1 MAFSVGTLANYTKE
15 NEKKLLFSSV
25 LSPKTAALIKA
36 AGNVQIG
43 IKSSEQ
49 LGIMDTDALF
59 QDGGSCGFTASGTTT
74 ISQRQLSVGKIK
86 INEILCQIDLERTYL
101 QKALPEGSTYTEL
114 VFAGD
119 FAARKAAKI
128 ADQLEIATWQGDTT
142 SGNALLNKFDGFL
155 KHITTAGAAVVN
167 ANAVAF
173 IAGAPI
179 TSITTSNVVAIFD
192 AVYQAIPAKVVGA
205 DDMTIFCGMDV
216 FRLYTIA
223 LKNANLFH
231 YKVDVKADSE
241 FYLPG
246 TSVKVVATP
255 GLNGTN
261 DIVAARISNLFIGT
275 DMLDEANEKFSIF
288 YDQSDDVIK
297 YVARLKYGTQIA
309 FPDEVV
315 KFFV

>member
-1 MAFSVGTLANYTKE
+1 MAFNVASLANYTKE

-25 LSPKTAALIKA
+25 LAPKTASLIKA

-49 LGIMDTDALF
+49 LGIMDTDAFF

-74 ISQRQLSVGKIK
+74 ISQRPLVVGRIK

-101 QKALPEGSTYTEL
+101 QKALPEGSTYTDL
-114 VFAGD
+114 VFAAD
-119 FAARKAAKI
+119 FANRKGQKI

-142 SGNALLNKFDGFL
+142 LGNGLLNKFDGFL
-155 KHITTAGAAVVN
+155 KHITTAGASVVN
-167 ANAVAF
+167 ANTTTF

-179 TSITTSNVVAIFD
+179 TSITASNVVAIFD
-192 AVYQAIPAKVVGA
+192 AVYAAIPAKVVGA
-205 DDMTIFCGMDV
+205 DDMTIFCGMDT

-231 YKVDVKADSE
+231 YKVDVKADAE

-261 DIVAARISNLFIGT
+261 DIVAARVSNLFVGT
-275 DMLDEANEKFSIF
+275 DMLDEQDKFSIF

-309 FPDEVV
+309 FPDEIV

>member
-1 MAFSVGTLANYTKE
+1 MAFNVASLANYTKE

-25 LSPKTAALIKA
+25 LAPKTAALIKA

-49 LGIMDTDALF
+49 LGIMDTDAIF
-59 QDGGSCGFTASGTTT
+59 QDGASCGFTASGTTT
-74 ISQRQLSVGKIK
+74 ISQRPLVVGKVK
-86 INEILCQIDLERTYL
+86 INETLCQIDLERVYL

-114 VFAGD
+114 VFAAD
-119 FAARKAAKI
+119 YSARKGQKI
-128 ADQLEIATWQGDTT
+128 ADQLETATWQGDTT
-142 SGNALLNKFDGFL
+142 SGSALLNKFDGFL
-155 KHITTAGAAVVN
+155 KHITTAGASVVN
-167 ANAVAF
+167 ANTTTY

-179 TSITTSNVVAIFD
+179 TSITAANVVSIFD
-192 AVYQAIPAKVVGA
+192 AVYSAIPAKVVGA

-231 YKVDVKADSE
+231 YKVDVKADAE

-261 DIVAARISNLFIGT
+261 DIVASRISNLFIGT
-275 DMLDEANEKFSIF
+275 DMLDEQDKFNIF
-288 YDQSDDVIK
+288 YDQSDDVVK
-297 YVARLKYGTQIA
+297 YVARFKYGCQIA

-315 KFFV
+315 KFIV